1 MQKLVDLLNEI
12 ADTIPDGGCVDS
24 CIDGEL
30 GGWPYHAHLVAGGTE
45 VQLYRA
51 SGNRDRGD
59 AGDIMARLDNWYGE
73 WEVTL

>member
-1 MQKLVDLLNEI
+1 MQNIYQLLNEM
-12 ADTIPDGGCVDS
+12 AETIPIGGDS

-30 GGWPYHAHLVAGGTE
+30 GGWAYHAHLVIGATE

-59 AGDIMARLDNWYGE
+59 AGDIMARLDNWGGE